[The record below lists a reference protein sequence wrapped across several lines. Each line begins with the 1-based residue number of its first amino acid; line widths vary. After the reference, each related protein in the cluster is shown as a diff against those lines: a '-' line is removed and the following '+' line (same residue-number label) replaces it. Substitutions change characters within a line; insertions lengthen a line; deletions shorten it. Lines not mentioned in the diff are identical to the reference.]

1 MPAPCL
7 TESAARLA
15 ASAREGT
22 ASVTGMIDRLLDR
35 IDRLNDKT
43 KAYIS
48 VDGEGA
54 RDAARRCE
62 RREIAGPLAGVP
74 YAAKDLFET
83 RRLPTTGGSR
93 VLEGWQSD
101 RDAAAIER
109 LNAAGAI
116 LIGKA
121 NLHEFAHGTTGENAR
136 FGTPPNPWGPGR
148 MAGGSSSGSAVAVA
162 QGLACFALG
171 SDTGG
176 STRVPAALCGLVGLK
191 PTYGR
196 VSRDGMIPYCW
207 SLDHVGLIAGCV
219 GDAALVLQS
228 LAGHDPRDSGS
239 AEWVVP
245 DYAKALTRG
254 VKGLRIGVPERH
266 FFEHADPEILAATR
280 RCLARLA
287 ERGATLL
294 PVTLPDLAQARTV
307 SLLLQM
313 PEVLSYHRRYLPEK
327 MALYGEDVRSGLA
340 FAQFILAEHYVRAQR
355 MLEKYRRETEAAL
368 AGVDAIVTPTCPIV
382 VPRLGTVAVA
392 TDGLEEPVG
401 NALTRFTS
409 FFNMTGAPAMS
420 VPSGLHS
427 TGLPMGVQ
435 IVGRPFDE
443 ETVLAIGQAVEDRQ
457 GLLLD
462 PAAGCCDGAA
472 I

>member
-1 MPAPCL
+1 MVSPGL
-7 TESAARLA
+7 TESAAWLA
-15 ASAREGT
+15 ESTRDGSS
-22 ASVTGMIDRLLDR
+22 SVVGRIERLLTR
-35 IDRLNDKT
+35 IDDLNPAT

-48 VDGEGA
+48 VDVAGA
-54 RDAARRCE
+54 RKAAQRQAKG
-62 RREIAGPLAGVP
+62 AGPLAGVP

-83 RRLPTTGGSR
+83 RALPTTGGSR

-109 LNAAGAI
+109 LAEAGAI

-121 NLHEFAHGTTGENAR
+121 NLHEFAHGATGENAR
-136 FGTPPNPWGPGR
+136 FGTPPNPWDPTR
-148 MAGGSSSGSAVAVA
+148 IAGGSSSGSAVAVA

-176 STRVPAALCGLVGLK
+176 STRIPAALCGLIGFK

-196 VSRDGMIPYCW
+196 ISRDGMIPYCW
-207 SLDHVGLIAGCV
+207 SLDHVGLITGSV
-219 GDAALVLQS
+219 GDATLVLQA

-239 AEWVVP
+239 VDLPVP
-245 DYAKALTRG
+245 DYSKALMRG

-266 FFEHADPEILAATR
+266 FFDHADAEILAATR
-280 RCLARLA
+280 QCLARLA
-287 ERGATLL
+287 DRGAQLL
-294 PVTLPDLAQARTV
+294 PVTLPDLAHARTV

-313 PEVLSYHRRYLPEK
+313 PEVLSYHRRHLPEK
-327 MALYGEDVRSGLA
+327 LALYGEDVRSGFA

-355 MLEKYRRETEAAL
+355 MLEKYRRDTEAAL
-368 AGVDAIVTPTCPIV
+368 VGVDAIVTPTSPIV
-382 VPRLGTVAVA
+382 APKIGTVTVR
-392 TDGLEEPVG
+392 TEGLEEPVG

-409 FFNMTGAPAMS
+409 FFNMTGAPALSM
-420 VPSGLHS
+420 PSGLHS
-427 TGLPMGVQ
+427 GGLPMGVQ

-443 ETVLAIGQAVEDRQ
+443 ETVLAIGQAIEDQQ
-457 GLLLD
+457 GVLFD
-462 PAAGCCDGAA
+462 PAAGCRDGAA

>member
-1 MPAPCL
+1 MASPCL

-15 ASAREGT
+15 ASTRDDA
-22 ASVTGMIDRLLDR
+22 ASVTGMIDRLLAR
-35 IDRLNDKT
+35 IDRLNGET

-48 VDGEGA
+48 IDGDGA

-62 RREIAGPLAGVP
+62 GREVAGPLAAVP

-93 VLEGWQSD
+93 VLEGWRSD

-109 LNAAGAI
+109 LDKAGAI

-136 FGTPPNPWGPGR
+136 FGTPPNPWDPSR
-148 MAGGSSSGSAVAVA
+148 MAGGSSSGSAAAVA

-207 SLDHVGLIAGCV
+207 SLDHVGLIAGSV
-219 GDAALVLQS
+219 GDAALVLQT

-239 AEWVVP
+239 AEWAVP
-245 DYAKALTRG
+245 DYVKALGRG

-266 FFEHADPEILAATR
+266 FFEHADPEILAATH

-287 ERGATLL
+287 ERGATLV

-355 MLEKYRRETEAAL
+355 MIEKYRRDTEAAL

-382 VPRLGTVAVA
+382 APKLGTVTV
-392 TDGLEEPVG
+392 TTEGLEEPVG

-420 VPSGLHS
+420 VPSGFHRS
-427 TGLPMGVQ
+427 GLPMGVQ
-435 IVGRPFDE
+435 VVGRSFDE
-443 ETVLAIGQAVEDRQ
+443 ETVLAIGQAIADYQ
-457 GLLLD
+457 GLLFD
-462 PAAGCCDGAA
+462 PAAGCRDGAA